1 MPYRK
6 ESLTMPNEKLNQE
19 TDKNPDTKMEDDT
32 AHEPTGLIQDI
43 PQTNSIED
51 GRIAD
56 EMNIYD

>member
-1 MPYRK
+1 
-6 ESLTMPNEKLNQE
+6 MPNEKLNQE

-32 AHEPTGLIQDI
+32 AHEPTGFIQDI